1 MLFILSR
8 KRFFNKFVWAKI
20 TSGTRILIEKKS
32 VSQWFSK
39 KKSRSKKVLF
49 SKVVADPALRGP
61 RRRLSKTKPFLSET
75 FFFKPLGDRLF
86 FNKYSCSRRY
96 FGSNKLIKKNVFLT
110 IWTALFMQLGITIF
124 MCLIWLEE
132 FTSWCEWEII
142 VLDWEDQTFAK
153 QEISMKQMICQ
164 ACVFGNFYH
173 YQKEFGT
180 KNCFWK
186 FSKRIWHKK
195 LFLKIY
201 NYMKSVFCLCL
212 PLQKESW
219 V

>member
-1 MLFILSR
+1 MVF
-8 KRFFNKFVWAKI
+8 KNK
-20 TSGTRILIEKKS
+20 T
-32 VSQWFSK
+32 
-39 KKSRSKKVLF
+39 SRSKKF
-49 SKVVADPALRGP
+49 FFESRRRGP
-61 RRRLSKTKPFLSET
+61 RNAGSATTFENKT
-75 FFFKPLGDRLF
+75 FFERDF
-86 FNKYSCSRRY
+86 FFENHWETDFFSKSILVPDVILAQT
-96 FGSNKLIKKNVFLT
+96 KLIKKNVFLT
-110 IWTALFMQLGITIF
+110 IWTTLFMQLGITIF

-186 FSKRIWHKK
+186 FIIIWNLYFVFVYHFKKKVGSNEAFLLDFLGFSKSIIVPEMG
-195 LFLKIY
+195 LLKR
-201 NYMKSVFCLCL
+201 
-212 PLQKESW
+212 
-219 V
+219 